1 MSFDILISPGSFWG
15 GAFEICASLQ
25 QKGVMEHRNVSAK
38 KRLEMSIERSKQV
51 AANQVG
57 RAINMMVFLG
67 MSDSE
72 IVEYLRRKDGALP
85 HRLNPASFMIKE
97 KRACEYIH
105 DYEKEIEIIK
115 FDEYGMVLDSLGHLN
130 D

>member
-1 MSFDILISPGSFWG
+1 
-15 GAFEICASLQ
+15 
-25 QKGVMEHRNVSAK
+25 
-38 KRLEMSIERSKQV
+38 
-51 AANQVG
+51 
-57 RAINMMVFLG
+57 
-67 MSDSE
+67 
-72 IVEYLRRKDGALP
+72 KDGAMP

-115 FDEYGMVLDSLGHLN
+115 FDEYGMVLDSLGDLN

>member
-1 MSFDILISPGSFWG
+1 
-15 GAFEICASLQ
+15 
-25 QKGVMEHRNVSAK
+25 
-38 KRLEMSIERSKQV
+38 
-51 AANQVG
+51 
-57 RAINMMVFLG
+57 MVFMG
-67 MSDSE
+67 MSDYE
-72 IVEYLRRKDGALP
+72 IVDYLRRKEMVQCP

-115 FDEYGMVLDSLGHLN
+115 FDEYGMVLDSLGDLN